1 MRAKTSHKL
10 SRTGEKVK
18 LTPLNA
24 NEQTRRIQEAVARR
38 AYEIFE
44 RRGGA
49 AWHELEDWRQ
59 AESESVRPFCC
70 GEMTLNGSL
79 WLGTDASAFEEGT
92 IEIWIAPRRI
102 TICGKPWIEKERAA
116 SGERCVEMIYH
127 IVNLPLEVDPSGVTA
142 TFRGPSL
149 EIVLRKA
156 QAKPAHTMA
165 AVA

>member
-1 MRAKTSHKL
+1 
-10 SRTGEKVK
+10 
-18 LTPLNA
+18 
-24 NEQTRRIQEAVARR
+24 
-38 AYEIFE
+38 
-44 RRGGA
+44 
-49 AWHELEDWRQ
+49 
-59 AESESVRPFCC
+59 
-70 GEMTLNGSL
+70 MTLNGSL